1 MKISEASFAMLKKY
15 GMAHLATF
23 DKLNSVDDFEIH
35 LSQFVMAGAYFF
47 EGQVVEVRQLV
58 EKMGAIKIEIYPNE
72 HTPPHFHI
80 KSNGMNAS
88 FAIDDCRVLE
98 NSGFSTKVI
107 KSIQDWFEHS
117 KSRLIEVWN
126 QTRPD
131 DCIVGRLNERLN

>member
-1 MKISEASFAMLKKY
+1 MRMKVSEASFEMLKKFGKGY
-15 GMAHLATF
+15 WATF
-23 DKLNSVDDFEIH
+23 DKLNSHDDFELH
-35 LSQFVMAGAYFF
+35 LSQFISAGAYFY
-47 EGQVVEVRQLV
+47 EGHVVDARQLV

-88 FAIDDCRVLE
+88 FAIDDCRLLK

-117 KSRLIEVWN
+117 KPRLIEIWN
-126 QTRPD
+126 QTRSD
-131 DCIVGRLNERLN
+131 DSLVGKIE

>member
-1 MKISEASFAMLKKY
+1 MKASEAPFEMLKKVGKGY
-15 GMAHLATF
+15 WATF
-23 DKLNSVDDFEIH
+23 DKLNSLDDFELH
-35 LSQFVMAGAYFF
+35 LSQFITAGAYFY
-47 EGQVVEVRQLV
+47 EGHIVDVRQLV

-88 FAIDDCRVLE
+88 FAIDDCRLLE

-107 KSIQDWFEHS
+107 KNIQGWFLHS
-117 KSRLIEVWN
+117 KEKLIAVWN

-131 DCIVGRLNERLN
+131 DCVVGRIL

>member
-1 MKISEASFAMLKKY
+1 MKASEAPFEMLKKVGKGY
-15 GMAHLATF
+15 WATF
-23 DKLNSVDDFEIH
+23 DKLNSLDDFELH
-35 LSQFVMAGAYFF
+35 LSQFITAGAYFY
-47 EGQVVEVRQLV
+47 EGHIVDVRQLV

-88 FAIDDCRVLE
+88 FAIDDCRLLE

-107 KSIQDWFEHS
+107 KNIQGWFLYS
-117 KSRLIEVWN
+117 KEKLIAVWN

-131 DCIVGRLNERLN
+131 DCVVGRIL